1 MTARAKYTKY
11 KLHCRRKPKKQN
23 MRDKRVEKEK
33 QARLRERERESVLN
47 ANLFNLIHE
56 IPMILLGVTIAQAIH
71 KTANKDQ

>member
-1 MTARAKYTKY
+1 
-11 KLHCRRKPKKQN
+11 